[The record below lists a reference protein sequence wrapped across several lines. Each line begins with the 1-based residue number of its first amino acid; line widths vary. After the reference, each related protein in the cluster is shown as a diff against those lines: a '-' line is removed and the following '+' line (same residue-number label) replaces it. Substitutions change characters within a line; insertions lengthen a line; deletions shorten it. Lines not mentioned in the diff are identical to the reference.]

1 MIQIND
7 LATYDSVTRRDLSR
21 EELHSLV
28 ESFPALLWRIEIIR
42 SRIEYLNRSM
52 IAGLNEKT
60 TLFLKSAEI
69 RKNVVFKEDAIL
81 LDSFMEAV
89 KRGKNAQTIV
99 RIHGTGQETAWLKLV
114 GWMPSKDVRYYM
126 GYLMDVTDRIEVLKG
141 MIERETEMQLMIEL
155 SDMPVVLVDLDT
167 KMVLSQNAAALQL
180 FMYSPDEF
188 RGLRISDLFHH
199 GMASVMH
206 SLYEEILFARKW
218 RGKALFE
225 RKAKSVFS
233 AEASV
238 LSLLFKDRRILR
250 IALSNIEAASPVD
263 SLAALSPATE
273 PQNDLRAQRES
284 ELLKALEGQTELPAI
299 LETLFDCQLPHGS
312 FDAILFSDI
321 QAKKN
326 RVFVYSFGEPFA
338 SMTQGEMYAY
348 EGTIAQ
354 DIERFKLDSL
364 IVDDTIDSIK
374 SIDWALFIPKGIR
387 SYFAKP
393 FYQRGVLKAV
403 MILCSLRPNAFHSD
417 GMAEY
422 AILFEPFRRAIQAW
436 RTAHQARRAPRNA

>member
-1 MIQIND
+1 MIQLND
-7 LATYDSVTRRDLSR
+7 LATYDHVTRRDLSR

-42 SRIEYLNRSM
+42 SRIEYLNRYTV
-52 IAGLNEKT
+52 AGLGEKT
-60 TLFLKSAEI
+60 ALFLKSADI
-69 RKNVVFKEDAIL
+69 RKKVVFKEDAIL
-81 LDSFMEAV
+81 LDSFMEAM
-89 KRGKNAQTIV
+89 KRGEKAETIV
-99 RIHGTGQETAWLKLV
+99 RIHGASEDTAWLKLV

-141 MIERETEMQLMIEL
+141 MIEREAEMQLMIEL
-155 SDMPVVLVDLDT
+155 SEMPVVLVDMDT
-167 KMVLSQNAAALQL
+167 KLVLSQNAAALQL

-199 GMASVMH
+199 GMTSIIH

-225 RKAKSVFS
+225 RKTKSVFS

-238 LSLLFKDRRILR
+238 LALLLKERRILR
-250 IALSNIEAASPVD
+250 IALSNIETASPAD
-263 SLAALSPATE
+263 ALASLSSTAETKNGL
-273 PQNDLRAQRES
+273 LAQRES
-284 ELLKALEGQTELPAI
+284 ELLQALEGQSELPVI
-299 LETLFDCQLPHGS
+299 LGTLFRCQLSRFP

-321 QAKKN
+321 RANKN
-326 RVFVYSFGEPFA
+326 RVFVYSYGEPFA
-338 SMTQGEMYAY
+338 SMAQGEMYSY

-354 DIERFKLDSL
+354 DIERFKLDYL

-374 SIDWALFIPKGIR
+374 SIDWALFIPTGIR

-393 FYQRGVLKAV
+393 FYRRGVLRDV
-403 MILCSLRPNAFHSD
+403 MILCSLRPNAFNSD
-417 GMAEY
+417 GMDGY
-422 AILFEPFRRAIQAW
+422 AMFFEPFRRSIQAW
-436 RTAHQARRAPRNA
+436 RTTHQGRHASRKA